1 MLAANLHKIIFFLLW
16 SEYQDA
22 AVPPAAREHH
32 GKRKRERTSEGEG
45 GEDGGEE
52 NVCPNSGVDKTT
64 PVRKARGQ
72 AKGGQKLFSS
82 GAGAAK
88 AKGTG
93 EEEEEEEEGLLLLT
107 AEGTKPQYGV
117 LQSSLAFLL
126 FRS

>member
-1 MLAANLHKIIFFLLW
+1 MYKIFSFLW
-16 SEYQDA
+16 SDYQDA
-22 AVPPAAREHH
+22 AVPPAGREHN

-72 AKGGQKLFSS
+72 TKGSQKLSFSS
-82 GAGAAK
+82 GAGATK

-93 EEEEEEEEGLLLLT
+93 KEKEEELLLLSVET
-107 AEGTKPQYGV
+107 V
-117 LQSSLAFLL
+117 
-126 FRS
+126 